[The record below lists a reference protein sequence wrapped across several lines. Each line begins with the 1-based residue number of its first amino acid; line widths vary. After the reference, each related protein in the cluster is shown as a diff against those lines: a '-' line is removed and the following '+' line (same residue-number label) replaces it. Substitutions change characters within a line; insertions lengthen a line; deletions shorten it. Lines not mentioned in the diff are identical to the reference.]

1 MAVDTAL
8 YVARMGDLPLISL
21 AATLLLANGQTTERT
36 IVEIESSA
44 AALGHEV
51 TVLARWGEL
60 ILRFV
65 APDGTVHNEIV
76 AVSPTDIDMHKVAAT
91 IDVLDGV
98 RAHRIDTAAA
108 LTALNA
114 AAHLPP
120 VSLARFATLA
130 GAGAAALGVI
140 FGSSHPLTLLLIAV
154 SAGAGGCVRRWLSH
168 ISRNTLVQPL
178 CAALLAGIVGAIA
191 ARLQLSSALMLV
203 AVCPCMVLVP
213 GPHLLN
219 GTIDLVRARI
229 ALGAARLLFATMI
242 ILVICIGLLGGLA
255 LGGESLPVSGASS
268 SVPFGYDVLAAG
280 VAVAAYGTFFSMPWS
295 KLPIPIAIG
304 MAAHATRWAAITLCG
319 AGVAT
324 GALVACLLVGIV
336 ITPLADRLRMPFA
349 AFSFAS
355 VVSLIPG
362 VYLFRMASG
371 LVSVASLGDQAPPNV
386 LLAAIADGTSAMLI
400 MMTITVGL
408 IVPKMCIEAFYPPRP

>member
-1 MAVDTAL
+1 MAYAL
-8 YVARMGDLPLISL
+8 HMGDLPLISL
-21 AATLLLANGQTTERT
+21 AATLLLVNGQTTERT
-36 IVEIESSA
+36 TLQVERLA
-44 AALGHEV
+44 AALGHQL
-51 TVLARWGEL
+51 TVVVHWGEL

-65 APDGTVHNEIV
+65 APDGSVHNEIV
-76 AVSPTDIDMHKVAAT
+76 AVSPTGIDMHKVAAT
-91 IDVLDGV
+91 VGVLDDV
-98 RAHRIDTAAA
+98 CAHRIDAT
-108 LTALNA
+108 TALSA
-114 AAHLPP
+114 LHDVARLSP

-140 FGSSHPLTLLLIAV
+140 FGASQPLTLLLIAV

-168 ISRNTLVQPL
+168 ISSNAFVQPL
-178 CAALLAGIVGAIA
+178 CAALVAGIIGAMA
-191 ARLQLSSALMLV
+191 ARLDLSSGLRLV

-219 GTIDLVRARI
+219 GAIDLVRARI
-229 ALGAARLLFATMI
+229 ALGAARLVFATMI

-255 LGGESLPVSGASS
+255 AGGESLPVSGTSS

-280 VAVAAYGTFFSMPWS
+280 VAVAAYGTFFSMPWN

-304 MAAHATRWAAITLCG
+304 MAAHAIRWAAITLFG

-324 GALVACLLVGIV
+324 GALAACLLVGIV
-336 ITPLADRLRMPFA
+336 VTPIADRLRMPFA
-349 AFSFAS
+349 AFAFAS

-386 LLAAIADGTSAMLI
+386 LLGAIADGTSAMLI
-400 MMTITVGL
+400 MMAITFGV
-408 IVPKMCIEAFYPPRP
+408 IVPKMFIEAFHPGQP

>member
-1 MAVDTAL
+1 
-8 YVARMGDLPLISL
+8 MGDLPLISL

-36 IVEIESSA
+36 TLQVERLA
-44 AALGHEV
+44 AALGHQL
-51 TVLARWGEL
+51 TVVVRWGEL

-65 APDGTVHNEIV
+65 APDGTVHTEIV
-76 AVSPTDIDMHKVAAT
+76 AVSPTGVDMHKVAAT
-91 IDVLDGV
+91 IGVLDDV
-98 RAHRIDTAAA
+98 CAHRMDAAAA
-108 LTALNA
+108 LSALQGI
-114 AAHLPP
+114 AHLSP

-168 ISRNTLVQPL
+168 ISSNAFVQPL
-178 CAALLAGIVGAIA
+178 CAALLAGIIGAIA
-191 ARLQLSSALMLV
+191 TRLHLSSALRLV

-213 GPHLLN
+213 GPHVLN
-219 GTIDLVRARI
+219 GAIDLVRARI
-229 ALGAARLLFATMI
+229 ALGAARLLFASMV

-268 SVPFGYDVLAAG
+268 SVPFGYDVVAAG

-304 MAAHATRWAAITLCG
+304 MAAHATRWAAITLFG

-336 ITPLADRLRMPFA
+336 VTPVADRLRMPFA
-349 AFSFAS
+349 AFAFAS

-371 LVSVASLGDQAPPNV
+371 LVAVASLGNGSPPEV
-386 LLAAIADGTSAMLI
+386 LLGAIADGTSAMLI
-400 MMTITVGL
+400 TMSITFGL
-408 IVPKMCIEAFYPPRP
+408 IVPKMLIEAWYPSQP

>member
-1 MAVDTAL
+1 
-8 YVARMGDLPLISL
+8 MGDLPLISL

-36 IVEIESSA
+36 TLQVERLA
-44 AALGHEV
+44 AALGHQL
-51 TVLARWGEL
+51 TVVVRWGEL

-76 AVSPTDIDMHKVAAT
+76 AVSPTGVDMHKVAAT
-91 IDVLDGV
+91 IGVLDDV
-98 RAHRIDTAAA
+98 SAHRTDAAAA
-108 LTALNA
+108 LSALHDIA
-114 AAHLPP
+114 RLSP

-168 ISRNTLVQPL
+168 ISSNPFVQPL
-178 CAALLAGIVGAIA
+178 CAALVAGIIGAIA
-191 ARLQLSSALMLV
+191 TRLQLSSALRLI

-219 GTIDLVRARI
+219 GAIDLVRARI
-229 ALGAARLLFATMI
+229 ALGAARLVFATMI

-255 LGGESLPVSGASS
+255 AGGESLPVSGVSS
-268 SVPFGYDVLAAG
+268 SVPFGYDVIAAG

-336 ITPLADRLRMPFA
+336 VTPIADRLRMPFA
-349 AFSFAS
+349 AFAFAS

-371 LVSVASLGDQAPPNV
+371 LVSVASLGNQAPPDV

-400 MMTITVGL
+400 MMAITFGL
-408 IVPKMCIEAFYPPRP
+408 IVPKLCIEAFHPARP

>member
-1 MAVDTAL
+1 MAYAL
-8 YVARMGDLPLISL
+8 RMGDLPLISL

-36 IVEIESSA
+36 TLQVERLA
-44 AALGHEV
+44 AALGHQLMV
-51 TVLARWGEL
+51 VVRWGEL
-60 ILRFV
+60 ILRFA

-76 AVSPTDIDMHKVAAT
+76 AVSPTGVDMHKVAAT
-91 IDVLDGV
+91 IGILDDVCA
-98 RAHRIDTAAA
+98 RRIDTAAA
-108 LTALNA
+108 LSALHG

-154 SAGAGGCVRRWLSH
+154 SAGAGGCLRRWLSH
-168 ISRNTLVQPL
+168 ISSNAFVQPL
-178 CAALLAGIVGAIA
+178 CAALLAGIIGAIA
-191 ARLQLSSALMLV
+191 TRLHLSSALRLV

-213 GPHLLN
+213 GPHVLN
-219 GTIDLVRARI
+219 GAIDLVRARI
-229 ALGAARLLFATMI
+229 ALGAARLLFASMV

-255 LGGESLPVSGASS
+255 LGGESLPVSGTSS

-336 ITPLADRLRMPFA
+336 VTPVADRLRMPFA
-349 AFSFAS
+349 AFAFAS

-371 LVSVASLGDQAPPNV
+371 LVAVASLGDASSPDV
-386 LLAAIADGTSAMLI
+386 LLGAIADGTSAMLI
-400 MMTITVGL
+400 TMSITFGL
-408 IVPKMCIEAFYPPRP
+408 IVPKMLIEALYPSQP